1 MIIIVKVLNYEEF
14 IIKLFPIL
22 RHQRSKCG
30 SAAKGIFC
38 VYLNLKL
45 KAQTFKSQIAYSKVK
60 SLCFTSCFFKN
71 ADIL

>member
-38 VYLNLKL
+38 VYLNFKL
-45 KAQTFKSQIAYSKVK
+45 KTQTFQAQIACSKVQG
-60 SLCFTSCFFKN
+60 LCFTSCFFKN
-71 ADIL
+71 TDIL